1 MSATFL
7 SANVEPLHS
16 FSLQLYF
23 SIWSCDKSCA
33 NGLLMRFVHLIK
45 GDTGELAK
53 TLPNSL
59 RTTLW
64 KCACLSHSV
73 IDGRIWSLVHH
84 GAGLL
89 YEIRWWL
96 DAEGTECYRGV
107 WEKAPLTS
115 PAAHSGRRKLTN
127 LRLWLLDGMT
137 FFYICCPTAIRI
149 IKKRNMEEI
158 NCINRS
164 HYRIMTC
171 TDLDTSKVFKTSKCR
186 RPRSIDSFCHFSMN
200 PTYTCKT
207 TYVQPF
213 SVPVQVLS
221 LGWTVQKSPIRA
233 GWAAHSQEQPVDTY
247 WETQAF
253 NGKQQETA
261 TKDCLSSASL
271 VCVLNHT
278 L

>member
-1 MSATFL
+1 ML
-7 SANVEPLHS
+7 KEQNVT
-16 FSLQLYF
+16 
-23 SIWSCDKSCA
+23 A
-33 NGLLMRFVHLIK
+33 V
-45 GDTGELAK
+45 
-53 TLPNSL
+53 
-59 RTTLW
+59 
-64 KCACLSHSV
+64 
-73 IDGRIWSLVHH
+73 
-84 GAGLL
+84 
-89 YEIRWWL
+89 
-96 DAEGTECYRGV
+96 
-107 WEKAPLTS
+107 
-115 PAAHSGRRKLTN
+115 SGRKHPLPPRLLTVGDVN
-127 LRLWLLDGMT
+127 WQIQDCDCSMAWN